1 MSTPNHSLPDRDEPE
16 RSSSSD
22 GSAAAPHSAPPSGSS
37 PPGQTGRASSEA
49 SSHETQHEAIR
60 SILFTD
66 HEQFEALSSEMQQKV
81 LRAFDWLLLSQETQ
95 DRLEAKRRAKQAE
108 ADARQAEA
116 DWLANAIRLIEDGDD
131 DAIEFLQSVLLSHD
145 NQCD

>member
-1 MSTPNHSLPDRDEPE
+1 
-16 RSSSSD
+16 
-22 GSAAAPHSAPPSGSS
+22 
-37 PPGQTGRASSEA
+37 
-49 SSHETQHEAIR
+49 
-60 SILFTD
+60 
-66 HEQFEALSSEMQQKV
+66 MQQKV

>member
-37 PPGQTGRASSEA
+37 PPGTGRASSKA

-81 LRAFDWLLLSQETQ
+81 LGAFDRLLLSQGAQ

-108 ADARQAEA
+108 ANARQAEA

-131 DAIEFLQSVLLSHD
+131 DAIEFLQSVLLSD
-145 NQCD
+145 NNQRD

>member
-1 MSTPNHSLPDRDEPE
+1 MSTPSRSLPGRDEPE

-37 PPGQTGRASSEA
+37 HPGTSRASSEA
-49 SSHETQHEAIR
+49 SSDETQHEAIR

-81 LRAFDWLLLSQETQ
+81 LEAFDWLLLSQETQ
-95 DRLEAKRRAKQAE
+95 DSLEAKRRAKQAE
-108 ADARQAEA
+108 ANARQAEA
-116 DWLANAIRLIEDGDD
+116 DWLANAIRLMEDGDD
-131 DAIEFLQSVLLSHD
+131 DAIEFLQSVLLGD
-145 NQCD
+145 DDQRD

>member
-1 MSTPNHSLPDRDEPE
+1 MSTPNRSLPGQDEQRP
-16 RSSSSD
+16 SLLS
-22 GSAAAPHSAPPSGSS
+22 GSAASPQSAAPSVSSHPGAGRAPSG
-37 PPGQTGRASSEA
+37 ASSL
-49 SSHETQHEAIR
+49 ETQHAAIQ
-60 SILFTD
+60 SILFND
-66 HEQFEALSSEMQQKV
+66 HEQFEALSSEIQQKV
-81 LRAFDWLLLSQETQ
+81 LAAFDWLLLSQETQ